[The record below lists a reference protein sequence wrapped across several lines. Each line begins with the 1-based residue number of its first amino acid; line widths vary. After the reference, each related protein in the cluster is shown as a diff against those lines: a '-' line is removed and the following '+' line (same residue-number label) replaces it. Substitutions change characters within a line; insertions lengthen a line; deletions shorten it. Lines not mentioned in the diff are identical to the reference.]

1 MGIVLILFG
10 ISLFISQI
18 SKISA
23 VNLFI
28 NLWPLIL
35 IILGGELLY
44 CSYKR
49 KKDEDL
55 IIKFDI
61 FSIFIVTSI
70 LLFNMAVYGLME
82 TGIMDYI
89 KLRVDHE
96 RQAYEL
102 RIEDYDS
109 GALKN

>member
-1 MGIVLILFG
+1 
-10 ISLFISQI
+10 
-18 SKISA
+18 
-23 VNLFI
+23 
-28 NLWPLIL
+28 
-35 IILGGELLY
+35 
-44 CSYKR
+44 
-49 KKDEDL
+49 
-55 IIKFDI
+55 
-61 FSIFIVTSI
+61 
-70 LLFNMAVYGLME
+70 MAVYGLME